1 MQRCRSH
8 QFISMDN
15 REDENKMIY
24 FTSDMHLGHKNI
36 IEYSNRPFKHV
47 DEMDYEIIKRFNS
60 VVKPTDTVYDLG
72 DTFFRHTDEY
82 LRAFCCPLIRIKGSH
97 DHGIDA
103 PYMRIITALA
113 DNGNAVK
120 IILCH
125 YAMRSWEASH
135 YGSWHLFG
143 HHHGKLEPYGLSFD
157 VGVDS
162 WNFYPVS
169 INQVAEK
176 MATLKPIVDFR
187 KEK

>member
-1 MQRCRSH
+1 
-8 QFISMDN
+8 
-15 REDENKMIY
+15 MIY

-36 IEYSNRPFKHV
+36 IEYSNRPFSHV
-47 DEMDYEIIKRFNS
+47 DEMDEEIISRFNS
-60 VVKPTDTVYDLG
+60 VVKPDDIVYDLG
-72 DTFFRHTDEY
+72 DTFFYSPIWYTQRFN
-82 LRAFCCPLIRIKGSH
+82 APLIRIKGSH
-97 DHGIDA
+97 DHGIDE
-103 PYMRIITALA
+103 PYMRVIKSGIFEQGREIKIT
-113 DNGNAVK
+113 
-120 IILCH
+120 LCH

-157 VGVDS
+157 VGVDA